1 MQGAKAVGRR
11 DSIVKYGWL
20 ADLVV
25 CVHAM
30 FVAFVAF
37 GGLLVWKASGV
48 AWAHLPALAWGVGME
63 WIGAIC
69 PLTPLEVALR
79 RRGGEAGYQGGFVD
93 HYVMPWLYPVGLT
106 REQQVGL
113 GSLALFLNVVVYG
126 LWLCGWLARRR
137 GSSRP

>member
-1 MQGAKAVGRR
+1 M
-11 DSIVKYGWL
+11 KYGWL

-48 AWAHLPALAWGVGME
+48 AWAHLPALAWGVGIE
-63 WIGAIC
+63 WVGAIC

-126 LWLCGWLARRR
+126 IWLYDWLARRR
-137 GSSRP
+137 GSSGP

>member
-1 MQGAKAVGRR
+1 M
-11 DSIVKYGWL
+11 KYGWL
-20 ADLVV
+20 ADLIV

-37 GGLLVWKASGV
+37 GGLLVWKASRV
-48 AWAHLPALAWGVGME
+48 AWAHLPALAWGVGIE
-63 WIGAIC
+63 WVGAIC

-93 HYVMPWLYPVGLT
+93 HYVMPWLYPAGLT

-126 LWLCGWLARRR
+126 LWLYGWLARRR

>member
-1 MQGAKAVGRR
+1 M
-11 DSIVKYGWL
+11 KYGWL

-25 CVHAM
+25 CVHAI

-37 GGLLVWKASGV
+37 GGLLVWKASWV
-48 AWAHLPALAWGVGME
+48 AWAHLPALAWGVAIE
-63 WIGAIC
+63 WVGAIC

-93 HYVMPWLYPVGLT
+93 HYVMPWLYPAGLT

-113 GSLALFLNVVVYG
+113 GSFALFLNVVVYG
-126 LWLCGWLARRR
+126 LWLYGWLARRR